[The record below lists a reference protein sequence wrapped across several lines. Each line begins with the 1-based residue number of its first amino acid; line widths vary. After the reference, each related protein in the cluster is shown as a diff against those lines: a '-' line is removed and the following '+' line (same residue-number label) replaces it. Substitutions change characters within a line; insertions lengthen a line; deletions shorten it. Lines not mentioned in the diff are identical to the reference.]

1 MELRPY
7 QQQAKD
13 AIFSEW
19 ENGVKKTLLVLPTGC
34 GKTIVF
40 AKVAEECVKGGSR
53 VLILAHRG
61 ELLDQA
67 ADKIGKSTGLG
78 CATEK
83 AEQTCLGSWFRI
95 VVGSVQSMMREKR
108 LNQFPNDYF
117 NTIIID
123 EAHHCISDSYQ
134 KVLRHFPDAE
144 VLGVT
149 ATPDRGDMQNLG
161 TVFESLAYEYT
172 LPKAI
177 KEGYL
182 SPIKAVTIGLQVF
195 AAPNNLTGEVQI
207 EVKAREIDFVTSFGK
222 NLKALLDI
230 LGITRM
236 IRKEN
241 NSVLKTKTVK
251 GELQSG
257 DVGEGEEIPMSRYT
271 VEEKPFDTIKI
282 EKYRKGVSL
291 EAISE
296 KGYEAAVQD
305 TDDEFKSDLQNVVT
319 DKFYAQ
325 LKAGSLTGYE
335 TTWQM
340 AVAMAIG
347 KVVAKFQKMKRT
359 ATGVAV
365 WVNTLDVYKY
375 LGAADIT
382 LQTAFGFKYLTN
394 FLGADVVFVTSE
406 VPQNVVIATPLNNM
420 IAYYVDPGDSDFAK
434 AGLEFTTDSETGFIG
449 FHSEGTYSRMISD
462 NYAIMGLRL
471 FCEYLDA
478 IAYISVGESDTQT
491 LGTLNVTSEAG
502 SEAGTTRLTVKEQ
515 LMSMRNC
522 WKYKDA
528 AAATA
533 VTYGMDVKNWSK
545 WDGES
550 EIASTATH
558 HITLVECDQNYKA
571 VRSGDVTVTVNPGA

>member
-1 MELRPY
+1 MHDIR
-7 QQQAKD
+7 
-13 AIFSEW
+13 
-19 ENGVKKTLLVLPTGC
+19 
-34 GKTIVF
+34 
-40 AKVAEECVKGGSR
+40 
-53 VLILAHRG
+53 
-61 ELLDQA
+61 
-67 ADKIGKSTGLG
+67 
-78 CATEK
+78 
-83 AEQTCLGSWFRI
+83 
-95 VVGSVQSMMREKR
+95 R
-108 LNQFPNDYF
+108 L
-117 NTIIID
+117 
-123 EAHHCISDSYQ
+123 
-134 KVLRHFPDAE
+134 
-144 VLGVT
+144 
-149 ATPDRGDMQNLG
+149 
-161 TVFESLAYEYT
+161 
-172 LPKAI
+172 
-177 KEGYL
+177 
-182 SPIKAVTIGLQVF
+182 GLQVF
-195 AAPNNLTGEVQI
+195 AAPDNLTGEAQI
-207 EVKAREIDFVTSFGK
+207 QVKAREIDFVTSFGK
-222 NLKALLDI
+222 NLQALLDI

-319 DKFYAQ
+319 GKFYAQ
-325 LKAGSLTGYE
+325 LKAGSLTGHE

-375 LGAADIT
+375 LGASDIT

-406 VPQNVVIATPLNNM
+406 IPQNVVIATPLNNM
-420 IAYYVDPGDSDFAK
+420 TAYYVDPGDSEFAK
-434 AGLEFTTDSETGFIG
+434 AGLEFTVDSETGFIG
-449 FHSEGTYSRMISD
+449 FHTEGTYSRMISD
-462 NYAIMGLRL
+462 NFAIMGLRL

-491 LGTLNVTSEAG
+491 LGTLKVTSEAG
-502 SEAGTTRLTVKEQ
+502 SEGGKTKIAVNEQ
-515 LMSMRNC
+515 LMSPRNC

-528 AAATA
+528 AAATP

-571 VRSGDVTVTVNPGA
+571 VRSGDVAVTVNPGA

>member
-1 MELRPY
+1 MHDIR
-7 QQQAKD
+7 
-13 AIFSEW
+13 
-19 ENGVKKTLLVLPTGC
+19 
-34 GKTIVF
+34 
-40 AKVAEECVKGGSR
+40 
-53 VLILAHRG
+53 
-61 ELLDQA
+61 
-67 ADKIGKSTGLG
+67 
-78 CATEK
+78 
-83 AEQTCLGSWFRI
+83 
-95 VVGSVQSMMREKR
+95 R
-108 LNQFPNDYF
+108 L
-117 NTIIID
+117 
-123 EAHHCISDSYQ
+123 
-134 KVLRHFPDAE
+134 
-144 VLGVT
+144 
-149 ATPDRGDMQNLG
+149 
-161 TVFESLAYEYT
+161 
-172 LPKAI
+172 
-177 KEGYL
+177 
-182 SPIKAVTIGLQVF
+182 GLQVF
-195 AAPNNLTGEVQI
+195 AAPNNLTGEVQVQ
-207 EVKAREIDFVTSFGK
+207 VKAREIDFVTSFGK
-222 NLKALLDI
+222 NLQALLDI

-241 NSVLKTKTVK
+241 NSVLKTKTIK

-325 LKAGSLTGYE
+325 LKAGSLTGHE

-420 IAYYVDPGDSDFAK
+420 IAYYVDPGDSEFAK
-434 AGLEFTTDSETGFIG
+434 AGLPFTTDSETGFIG
-449 FHSEGTYSRMISD
+449 FHTEGTYSRMISD
-462 NYAIMGLRL
+462 NFAIMGLRL
-471 FCEYLDA
+471 F
-478 IAYISVGESDTQT
+478 
-491 LGTLNVTSEAG
+491 
-502 SEAGTTRLTVKEQ
+502 
-515 LMSMRNC
+515 
-522 WKYKDA
+522 
-528 AAATA
+528 
-533 VTYGMDVKNWSK
+533 
-545 WDGES
+545 
-550 EIASTATH
+550 
-558 HITLVECDQNYKA
+558 
-571 VRSGDVTVTVNPGA
+571 

>member
-1 MELRPY
+1 MHDIR
-7 QQQAKD
+7 
-13 AIFSEW
+13 
-19 ENGVKKTLLVLPTGC
+19 
-34 GKTIVF
+34 
-40 AKVAEECVKGGSR
+40 
-53 VLILAHRG
+53 
-61 ELLDQA
+61 
-67 ADKIGKSTGLG
+67 
-78 CATEK
+78 
-83 AEQTCLGSWFRI
+83 
-95 VVGSVQSMMREKR
+95 R
-108 LNQFPNDYF
+108 L
-117 NTIIID
+117 
-123 EAHHCISDSYQ
+123 
-134 KVLRHFPDAE
+134 
-144 VLGVT
+144 
-149 ATPDRGDMQNLG
+149 
-161 TVFESLAYEYT
+161 
-172 LPKAI
+172 
-177 KEGYL
+177 
-182 SPIKAVTIGLQVF
+182 GLQVF

-207 EVKAREIDFVTSFGK
+207 KVKAREIDFVTSFGK

-325 LKAGSLTGYE
+325 LKAGSLTGHE

-420 IAYYVDPGDSDFAK
+420 IAYYVDPGDSEFAK
-434 AGLEFTTDSETGFIG
+434 AGLPFTTDSETGFIG
-449 FHSEGTYSRMISD
+449 FHTEGTYSRMISD
-462 NYAIMGLRL
+462 NFAIMGLRL

-491 LGTLNVTSEAG
+491 LGTLSVTSEAG
-502 SEAGTTRLTVKEQ
+502 SEAGDTKLTVKEQ
-515 LMSMRNC
+515 LLSPRNC

-528 AAATA
+528 AAATS

-545 WDGES
+545 WDDES
-550 EIASTATH
+550 EIASTAGH

-571 VRSGDVTVTVNPGA
+571 VRSGDVAVTVNPGA

>member
-1 MELRPY
+1 MHDIR
-7 QQQAKD
+7 
-13 AIFSEW
+13 
-19 ENGVKKTLLVLPTGC
+19 
-34 GKTIVF
+34 
-40 AKVAEECVKGGSR
+40 
-53 VLILAHRG
+53 
-61 ELLDQA
+61 
-67 ADKIGKSTGLG
+67 
-78 CATEK
+78 
-83 AEQTCLGSWFRI
+83 
-95 VVGSVQSMMREKR
+95 R
-108 LNQFPNDYF
+108 L
-117 NTIIID
+117 
-123 EAHHCISDSYQ
+123 
-134 KVLRHFPDAE
+134 
-144 VLGVT
+144 
-149 ATPDRGDMQNLG
+149 
-161 TVFESLAYEYT
+161 
-172 LPKAI
+172 
-177 KEGYL
+177 
-182 SPIKAVTIGLQVF
+182 GLQVF

-325 LKAGSLTGYE
+325 LKAGSLTGHE

-420 IAYYVDPGDSDFAK
+420 IAYYVDPGDSEFAK
-434 AGLEFTTDSETGFIG
+434 AGLSFTTDSETGFIG
-449 FHSEGTYSRMISD
+449 FHTEGTYSRTDQQAGRVLKTYTYMTSH
-462 NYAIMGLRL
+462 LRKQNPWYWNWGHCDL
-471 FCEYLDA
+471 RKE
-478 IAYISVGESDTQT
+478 
-491 LGTLNVTSEAG
+491 G
-502 SEAGTTRLTVKEQ
+502 SKLTFFYNG
-515 LMSMRNC
+515 SYPSFNIP
-522 WKYKDA
+522 
-528 AAATA
+528 
-533 VTYGMDVKNWSK
+533 
-545 WDGES
+545 
-550 EIASTATH
+550 EIADMKCAKIQIAIKQRGT
-558 HITLVECDQNYKA
+558 
-571 VRSGDVTVTVNPGA
+571 RSGNKYLTYNGINAFYFQKLHVEKWRDVPNKFAQDCSLIANCSDGSIRMNGLPKPDLGALGNDWETFCLKPGVNQVQCLCSSWAKKPTFKMKYREVFL